1 LFVIA
6 NLSLKKIIIVIH
18 NIRNW
23 LDMSLGLNLLS

>member
-6 NLSLKKIIIVIH
+6 NLSLKKIIIVID
-18 NIRNW
+18 NIRIW